1 MRKPE
6 LLSPAGDWEKLRMA
20 VLYGADAV
28 YLAGT
33 SFGMRSFAGNFS
45 DEELPRAVRFAH
57 DHGVKVH
64 ATVNTMPRWDEAEQL
79 HAHLEKLDAAGVDAL
94 ILADL
99 GAFTL
104 AGRYAPHCQRHISTQ
119 QSVAN
124 HVCAQAWY
132 DLGASR
138 VVLARELPREE
149 IAHICRRSPVEIEVF
164 VHGAL
169 CMCYSGQC
177 YLSSVIGRRSGNRG
191 QCAQPCRLPY
201 GYGRFEPNRYPLSLK
216 DNCLVEYLDD
226 LRRLGVSSLKIEG
239 RMKRPEYVAV
249 VTKAYRTA
257 LDGKRVTEEDLREL
271 EAVFSRQGFT
281 QGYYE
286 GKTGADMFGVRQE
299 PEENREL
306 FAAARATYES
316 GENIRIPIRFYAMI
330 RRDEPAQLAVEDD
343 AGHVCKANGPIPEEA
358 QVRALTEE
366 ELAERL
372 GKTGG
377 TPYVC
382 TQVRARIDPGLMLPA
397 SAINAMR
404 RDALAILTAQRG
416 RAPKRQINAYNPPAL
431 YDGMSGELQLTIS
444 VRQVSQITTRM
455 LALRPAVLYVP
466 LEELVEHPELPGLI
480 GVETQ
485 LAAILPRVV
494 WSGEN
499 QRLAQQ
505 LRSVYAMGVR
515 QLLVGNLGQV
525 RIAKAAGFAV
535 RGDFGLNIFNSRAMH
550 YLRAQGIDSQ
560 LLSFEMTLPQIRD
573 VSKAVPAEVLIY
585 GRLPLMLTEN
595 CVIRNRTGTCSCDSA
610 APVKLTDRMGE
621 EFPVLKD
628 PGTCRSVIYNGK
640 KLYLIDKKE
649 AFRGMGL
656 WALRLSFTT
665 ENPGEIDTILYQ
677 YHTGGV
683 FDAGSYTRGLYSRGV
698 E

>member
-1 MRKPE
+1 MIE
-6 LLSPAGDWEKLRMA
+6 LLSPAGFMEALRAA
-20 VLYGADAV
+20 VQNGANAV
-28 YLAGT
+28 YLGYDAFNARMGA
-33 SFGMRSFAGNFS
+33 RNFS
-45 DEELPRAVRFAH
+45 VDELQEAIVYCHVRGVQVHLTLNTLVSDREMARA
-57 DHGVKVH
+57 
-64 ATVNTMPRWDEAEQL
+64 AEVIRT
-79 HAHLEKLDAAGVDAL
+79 AAVLGVDAF
-94 ILADL
+94 IVQDL
-99 GAFTL
+99 GVVAL
-104 AGRYAPHCQRHISTQ
+104 CREIAPEVPIHASTQ
-119 QSVAN
+119 MSIHSLEGVQ
-124 HVCAQAWY
+124 QAAE
-132 DLGASR
+132 LGVSR
-138 VVLARELPREE
+138 VVLSRELPREE

-382 TQVRARIDPGLMLPA
+382 AQVRARIDPGLMLPA

-444 VRQVSQITTRM
+444 VRQVSPITSRM
-455 LALRPAVLYVP
+455 LALRPAVL
-466 LEELVEHPELPGLI
+466 
-480 GVETQ
+480 
-485 LAAILPRVV
+485 
-494 WSGEN
+494 
-499 QRLAQQ
+499 
-505 LRSVYAMGVR
+505 
-515 QLLVGNLGQV
+515 
-525 RIAKAAGFAV
+525 
-535 RGDFGLNIFNSRAMH
+535 
-550 YLRAQGIDSQ
+550 
-560 LLSFEMTLPQIRD
+560 
-573 VSKAVPAEVLIY
+573 
-585 GRLPLMLTEN
+585 
-595 CVIRNRTGTCSCDSA
+595 
-610 APVKLTDRMGE
+610 
-621 EFPVLKD
+621 
-628 PGTCRSVIYNGK
+628 
-640 KLYLIDKKE
+640 
-649 AFRGMGL
+649 
-656 WALRLSFTT
+656 
-665 ENPGEIDTILYQ
+665 
-677 YHTGGV
+677 
-683 FDAGSYTRGLYSRGV
+683 
-698 E
+698 

>member
-1 MRKPE
+1 ME
-6 LLSPAGDWEKLRMA
+6 ALRAA
-20 VLYGADAV
+20 VQNGADAV
-28 YLAGT
+28 YLGYDAFNARMG
-33 SFGMRSFAGNFS
+33 AQNFS
-45 DEELPRAVRFAH
+45 VDELQEAIVYCHVR
-57 DHGVKVH
+57 GVKVH
-64 ATVNTMPRWDEAEQL
+64 LTLNTLVSDREMAR
-79 HAHLEKLDAAGVDAL
+79 AADVIRTAAVLGVDAF
-94 ILADL
+94 IVQDL
-99 GAFTL
+99 GVVAL
-104 AGRYAPHCQRHISTQ
+104 CREIAPEVPIHASTQ
-119 QSVAN
+119 MSIHSLEGVQ
-124 HVCAQAWY
+124 QAAE
-132 DLGASR
+132 LGVSR
-138 VVLARELPREE
+138 VVLARELSRDE

-201 GYGRFEPNRYPLSLK
+201 GYGRFEPSRYPLSLK

-249 VTKAYRTA
+249 VTKAYRAA
-257 LDGKRVTEEDLREL
+257 LDGKRVTENDLRQL
-271 EAVFSRQGFT
+271 EAAFSRQGFT

-286 GKTGADMFGVRQE
+286 GKTGAEMFGTRQE
-299 PEENREL
+299 PEDNREL
-306 FAAARATYES
+306 FQAARATYES
-316 GENIRIPIRFYAMI
+316 GETRHIPVRFYAMI

-343 AGHVCKANGPIPEEA
+343 DGHVCKVMGPVPQEA
-358 QVRALTEE
+358 QVRSLTEE
-366 ELAERL
+366 ELSDRL

-377 TPYVC
+377 TPYAC
-382 TQVRARIDPGLMLPA
+382 AMVRAVIDPGLMLPA

-404 RDALAILTAQRG
+404 RDAVAMLTAQRG
-416 RAPKRQINAYNPPAL
+416 RAPQRRLGAYNRPAL
-431 YDGMSGELQLTIS
+431 YDGMTGEPQLTIS
-444 VRQVSQITTRM
+444 VRQAAQITSRM
-455 LALRPAVLYVP
+455 LAMRPAVLYVP
-466 LEELVEHPELPGLI
+466 LEELVEHPELPGML

-485 LAAILPRVV
+485 LAAILPRVF
-494 WSGEN
+494 WSEDN
-499 QRLAQQ
+499 QRIAGQ
-505 LRSVYAMGVR
+505 LRDVYRMGVR

-550 YLRAQGIDSQ
+550 YLRAQGLDSQ
-560 LLSFEMTLPQIRD
+560 LLSFELTLPQIRD
-573 VSKAVPAEVLIY
+573 ISKAVPSEVLIY

-595 CVIRNRTGTCSCDSA
+595 CIIRNRTGACSCDAA

-628 PGTCRSVIYNGK
+628 PGTCRSVLYNGK
-640 KLYLIDKKE
+640 KMYLIDKKD

-656 WALRLSFTT
+656 WALRLAFTT
-665 ENPGEIDTILYQ
+665 ENPGEIDTVLYQ
-677 YHTGGV
+677 YQNGGV